1 METIIDK
8 AFELVMIL
16 CKKFNIDE
24 SHSLKHSMEV
34 YNFALRIYES
44 ELPMNSYLEEQKDI
58 IVVAA
63 ILHDTI
69 DKKYVAEEDGIEEI
83 RKYLNDVMA
92 PEKLSVIFQIITTMS
107 YSTVKKNGFPLLGDY
122 QLAYHIVREAD
133 LLAAYDIDRCIM
145 YSMYKKN
152 ENYLKALDT
161 AIVLFE
167 HRVFRHRKDRLFVTN
182 YSKKLSVKLHKKA
195 KKDIDIL
202 LQGCKKV

>member
-1 METIIDK
+1 MNTLIVK
-8 AFELVMIL
+8 AFDLVMVL

-44 ELPMNSYLEEQKDI
+44 ELLMNAYLEEQKDI
-58 IVVAA
+58 IMLAA

-69 DKKYVAEEDGIEEI
+69 DKKYVDEGDGIEEI
-83 RKYLNDVMA
+83 RKYLNGLVT
-92 PEKLSVIFQIITTMS
+92 PEKLNVIFQIITTMS

-145 YSMYKKN
+145 YSMYTKN
-152 ENYLKALDT
+152 ANYSEALDA
-161 AIVLFE
+161 AILLFD
-167 HRVFRHRKDRLFVTN
+167 HRVLKHRKDRLFVTN

-195 KKDIDIL
+195 KEDIEIL
-202 LQGCKKV
+202 FKSIIF

>member
-1 METIIDK
+1 MEAIIVK

-44 ELPMNSYLEEQKDI
+44 ELAMNAYLEEQKDI
-58 IVVAA
+58 IILAA

-69 DKKYVAEEDGIEEI
+69 DKKYVAEADGIEEI
-83 RKYLNDVMA
+83 RQFLEGYVS
-92 PEKLSVIFQIITTMS
+92 PEKLGVIFQIITTMS

-145 YSMYKKN
+145 YSMYTKN
-152 ENYLKALDT
+152 ANYSEALNA

-182 YSKKLSVKLHKKA
+182 YSKKLSIKLHKKA
-195 KKDIDIL
+195 KKDVEVLVKNI
-202 LQGCKKV
+202 KF

>member
-1 METIIDK
+1 
-8 AFELVMIL
+8 
-16 CKKFNIDE
+16 
-24 SHSLKHSMEV
+24 MEV
-34 YNFALRIYES
+34 YNFALQIYKS
-44 ELPMNSYLEEQKDI
+44 ELPMNAYLEEQKDI
-58 IVVAA
+58 IVLAA

-69 DKKYVAEEDGIEEI
+69 DKKYVAEEEGIEEI
-83 RKYLNDVMA
+83 RKYLNDVMT

-107 YSTVKKNGFPLLGDY
+107 YSIVKKNGFPLLGDY